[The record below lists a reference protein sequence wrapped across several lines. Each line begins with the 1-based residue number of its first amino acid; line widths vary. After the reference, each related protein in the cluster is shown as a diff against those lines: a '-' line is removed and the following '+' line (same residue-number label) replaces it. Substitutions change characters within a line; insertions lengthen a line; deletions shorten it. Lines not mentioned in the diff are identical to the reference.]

1 MEIIMRMI
9 SGLITLTAV
18 LVLVRYIYGLVIV
31 FKNKVKTFRF
41 SISNLITFLIAMIV
55 NLLVIYGL
63 IWIIKFFAI
72 RVWKL
77 IKIIG
82 G

>member
-9 SGLITLTAV
+9 NGLITVTAI
-18 LVLVRYIYGLVIV
+18 LVLVRYLYGLVIV

-41 SISNLITFLIAMIV
+41 NISNIIAFLIAMIV
-55 NLLVIYGL
+55 NLFVIYGL

-72 RVWKL
+72 RA
-77 IKIIG
+77 
-82 G
+82 

>member
-31 FKNKVKTFRF
+31 YKNKAKRFRF
-41 SISNLITFLIAMIV
+41 NISNVIIFLVATII
-55 NLLVIYGL
+55 NLFVIYGL
-63 IWIIKFFAI
+63 IWIIIFFAI
-72 RVWKL
+72 RVWKGC
-77 IKIIG
+77 KYW
-82 G
+82 

>member
-31 FKNKVKTFRF
+31 YKNKAKRFRF
-41 SISNLITFLIAMIV
+41 NISNVIIFLVATII
-55 NLLVIYGL
+55 NLFVIYGL
-63 IWIIKFFAI
+63 IWIISFFSI
-72 RVWKL
+72 RV
-77 IKIIG
+77 
-82 G
+82 

>member
-31 FKNKVKTFRF
+31 YKNKAKRFRF
-41 SISNLITFLIAMIV
+41 NISNVIIFLVATII
-55 NLLVIYGL
+55 NLFVIYGL
-63 IWIIKFFAI
+63 IWIIIFFAI
-72 RVWKL
+72 RV
-77 IKIIG
+77 
-82 G
+82 

>member
-1 MEIIMRMI
+1 MGIIMRMI

-31 FKNKVKTFRF
+31 YKNKAKTFKF
-41 SISNLITFLIAMIV
+41 SISNIIIFLVVTII
-55 NLLVIYGL
+55 NLFVIYGL

-72 RVWKL
+72 KV
-77 IKIIG
+77 
-82 G
+82 

>member
-9 SGLITLTAV
+9 NALITATAT

-31 FKNKVKTFRF
+31 FKNKARTFKF
-41 SISNLITFLIAMIV
+41 NTNNIIAFLIAMIV

-63 IWIIKFFAI
+63 IWIISFLRLEYKKTTEVI
-72 RVWKL
+72 
-77 IKIIG
+77 
-82 G
+82 

>member
-31 FKNKVKTFRF
+31 YKNKAKRFRF
-41 SISNLITFLIAMIV
+41 NISNVIIFLVATII
-55 NLLVIYGL
+55 NLFVIYGL
-63 IWIIKFFAI
+63 IWIIQYFAI
-72 RVWKL
+72 RV
-77 IKIIG
+77 
-82 G
+82 

>member
-31 FKNKVKTFRF
+31 FKNKSKTFKF
-41 SISNLITFLIAMIV
+41 NISNIIAFLIAMIV

-72 RVWKL
+72 RVWKGC
-77 IKIIG
+77 KYW
-82 G
+82 